1 MFFPALMLAA
11 AVGLPQDPPIAALG
25 DEVTIGYTLSVGGKL
40 MDSTEAQPPVV
51 IQLGKRAWERG
62 YVAFPFPGLDKA
74 LAGMKVGESKQIDI
88 PASAGFGGLEVGGI
102 PAGSDLTL
110 DVKLLYLQKKG
121 AEPAISIEELAPG
134 EGPEAKAGDTLDV
147 HYRGTFLNGLPFDN
161 SYDRGQPFPVQLGA
175 KRVIAGFDQG
185 LMGMKKGQKR
195 RVTIPYQLAYGEAG
209 RPPSMP
215 SKATLVFE
223 LEVLGIK

>member
-1 MFFPALMLAA
+1 MFFPALMFAA
-11 AVGLPQDPPIAALG
+11 AVGLPQDPPTAALG
-25 DEVTIGYTLSVGGKL
+25 DEVTIGYTLSAGGKTV
-40 MDSTEAQPPVV
+40 DSTEKQPPVV

-74 LAGMKVGESKQIDI
+74 LTGMKVGDTKQVDI
-88 PASAGFGGLEVGGI
+88 PAASGFAGLEVGEI
-102 PAGSDLTL
+102 PAGSDLKL
-110 DVKLLYLQKKG
+110 DVKLLYLQKAG
-121 AEPAISIEELAPG
+121 TEAAISIEELAPG
-134 EGPEAKAGDTLDV
+134 EGPEAKAGDTVEV
-147 HYRGTFLNGLPFDN
+147 HYRGTFLNGVPFDN

-195 RVTIPYQLAYGEAG
+195 RVTIPYPLAYGEAG

-223 LEVLGIK
+223 LEVLSIK